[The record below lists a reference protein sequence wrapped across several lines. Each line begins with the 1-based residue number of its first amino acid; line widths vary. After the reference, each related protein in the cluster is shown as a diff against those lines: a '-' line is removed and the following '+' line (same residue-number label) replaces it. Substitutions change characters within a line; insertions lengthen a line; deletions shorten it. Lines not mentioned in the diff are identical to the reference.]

1 MGFETAAGYLTQMI
15 AVTLACD
22 DKDTVITKDGRLVHR
37 SGVYD
42 SESAPQ
48 DV

>member
-1 MGFETAAGYLTQMI
+1 MI
-15 AVTLACD
+15 AVTLASD

-37 SGVYD
+37 SGAYN
-42 SESAPQ
+42 SESVPL